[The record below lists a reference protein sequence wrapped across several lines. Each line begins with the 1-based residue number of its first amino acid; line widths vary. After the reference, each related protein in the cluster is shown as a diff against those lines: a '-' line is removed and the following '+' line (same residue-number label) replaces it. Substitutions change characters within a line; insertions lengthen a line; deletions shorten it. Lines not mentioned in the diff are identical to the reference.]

1 MNNYQDIL
9 DSYKVINNLS
19 VIYSS
24 ERVICNYKD
33 INLMYNKAG
42 IPFIEMY
49 IGDEIEITKR
59 IFINAEEI
67 YGEFENK
74 LDFIINDE
82 NGNEGLQYTAN
93 TNLIKAINAG
103 TYKIN
108 SNKFGL
114 IDISKYNIMNVNDPD
129 ILVIVKEIPHLQE
142 IYWTFDNPL
151 LIQHNFSD
159 KIEVTDLPIK
169 LNGKYSDGLIKELKA
184 NFIYDNLE
192 FISNNIPL
200 GNVINSDDKNI
211 NPILRVF
218 NYDDQLLLSIKL
230 KESSK
235 YSNVVLPNVIQIISY
250 HDKKDID
257 IIKQAIYYIYY
268 LSDNKSKFNMVTDK
282 QYYLEKTTSKNF
294 YVKVLNGYYDHGR
307 FKILSNK
314 NVSSFVNLESS
325 SNKISIN
332 YDNVDD
338 GFIITGNDEIN
349 NVSIK
354 LINLFNDELPGLIDK
369 EIIFDQISIVDSI
382 IRFKWYMNDKLIVDT
397 STNVIDMNIGD
408 FKVTDKH
415 NIIKNKIIG
424 ITSSGSQLD
433 ITSSCIFS
441 STLET
446 SNNINP
452 DVEIED
458 CNFIVKNSNRC
469 RLILNGNTK
478 YTTPNLLDA
487 PSKLIVNIIMSNE
500 TVYASNINIYEVND
514 KESILLNDTELDLKI
529 FDKKQLYAVVYP
541 EDATYKSITWST
553 DNTDMIQIDESGNLS
568 IIGVGS
574 GHIYCSIKYPDRDD
588 MDSNGEYP
596 DLYDPTTGE
605 IINITFNPPELQA
618 QLNINATKIDVTDI
632 KFDRSS
638 TTLYVDGD
646 RQPYYIEVK
655 PDGASI
661 KDVKVKFEND
671 STKEFFGID
680 SNDEMYVYKEG
691 TGRLVAYSVDN
702 PDIKAEMS
710 IVGIDTTVKKVTI
723 LKPGN
728 DLDYEFYD
736 DYFYSPETKYVNDA
750 MKRDENKNQPVG
762 RKTEV
767 ETEKYDD
774 DDFARYYCPINNSIQ
789 LNASI
794 EPISAIDTNLTWGS
808 QQDFIKVIPDKG
820 IFTPTKKTPI
830 EMEYNNFSNP
840 VKNGRYPNTWWVSVT
855 NIKYGKGDVAQLRV
869 FRNQITAINIG
880 YGSIHDYDDDNFN
893 KNGEL
898 IDENVEYNYDYV
910 ITRGQSI
917 DVPVTLSVQ
926 DPSFGPSNYIY
937 WYGKSLKGD
946 LKWDEIIE
954 LKNNTINHKNATND
968 DFDWTSN
975 TPTSINT
982 DKKELLISINAKQL
996 GSVEIN
1002 ADTRQPDKNGKIISN
1017 KNDKGQFIIPNN
1029 TLDPWNGLYYD
1040 FTEQTGAI
1048 TDENGIAEINTE
1060 SGIVYIKVSAY
1071 IVNYKVIDG
1080 NTLGNIYSGN
1090 YSYRLYTG
1098 YIALKDISIQRN
1110 ASTCYIINV
1119 PVIIDE
1125 MGDAHYLNNQVYVDE
1140 CYEMLNHISV
1150 TIGKT
1155 KEELINANPL
1165 RGTYSISDVI
1175 SGEKFIISG
1184 IGQRNTVK
1192 QVLVESNE
1200 EGIATCPKTVDAMSS
1215 FNDNVSGSFLYI
1227 PRPSQGYL
1235 NEPAPSRKLKIRVI
1249 DYPSKIFVCPLSLK
1263 NIVNSNMPIYD
1274 FRSCWTK
1281 SDILKIKAGNKRY
1294 PFFIWFDEWFETSEE
1309 RFTEILL
1316 ESSCSDID
1324 ESNINKPVNIPLDDK
1339 YMSYA
1344 ITSHDPNI
1352 VKIIERNDND
1362 PMVPESFGNFKFKSN
1377 KNGKVTYNPIKII
1390 DFNKL
1395 GYGRYFVLK
1404 PVSTGRTKISI
1415 TNIMSGKTDIR
1426 IVEVVN

>member
-24 ERVICNYKD
+24 EQVICNYKD

-129 ILVIVKEIPHLQE
+129 ILVIVKEIPRLQE

-200 GNVINSDDKNI
+200 GNVINSNDKNI

-235 YSNVVLPNVIQIISY
+235 YSNVVLPNAIQIISY
-250 HDKKDID
+250 HNKKDID

-294 YVKVLNGYYDHGR
+294 YVKVLSGYYDRGR

-314 NVSSFVNLESS
+314 NVSSFVSLESS

-338 GFIITGNDEIN
+338 GFIITGNNEIN

-354 LINLFNDELPGLIDK
+354 LINLFNNELPGLIDK

-415 NIIKNKIIG
+415 NIIKNKVIG
-424 ITSSGSQLD
+424 ITSSGDQLD

-452 DVEIED
+452 DIEIED

-514 KESILLNDTELDLKI
+514 KESILLNNTELNLKI

-553 DNTDMIQIDESGNLS
+553 DNTDMIQIDESGDLS

-596 DLYDPTTGE
+596 DLYDPITGE

-618 QLNINATKIDVTDI
+618 QLNINATKIDVTEI

-655 PDGASI
+655 PEGASI
-661 KDVKVKFEND
+661 KDVKIKFEND

-680 SNDEMYVYKEG
+680 INDEMYVYKEG
-691 TGRLVAYSVDN
+691 TGTLVAYSVDN

-789 LNASI
+789 LDAFI
-794 EPISAIDTNLTWGS
+794 EPISAIDTSLTWGS

-820 IFTPTKKTPI
+820 IFTPTTKTPI
-830 EMEYNNFSNP
+830 EMEYDKFSNP
-840 VKNGRYPNTWWVSVT
+840 IKNGRYPNTWWVSVT

-880 YGSIHDYDDDNFN
+880 YGSIHDYDEDNFN

-898 IDENVEYNYDYV
+898 VDENVEYNYDYV
-910 ITRGQSI
+910 VTRGQSI
-917 DVPVTLSVQ
+917 DIPITLSVQ
-926 DPSFGPSNYIY
+926 DPTFGPSNNIE
-937 WYGKSLKGD
+937 WLGRTIKGD
-946 LKWDEIIE
+946 LPWDKIIKI
-954 LKNNTINHKNATND
+954 KNGTIKHDNATKD

-975 TPTSINT
+975 NPTSVNNDKKDFVMNINT
-982 DKKELLISINAKQL
+982 NNL
-996 GSVEIN
+996 GSVIIHADIN
-1002 ADTRQPDKNGKIISN
+1002 KKSDPYNG
-1017 KNDKGQFIIPNN
+1017 G
-1029 TLDPWNGLYYD
+1029 YYALG
-1040 FTEQTGAI
+1040 ESMSAI
-1048 TDENGIAEINTE
+1048 TDENGIAKLNNK
-1060 SGIVYIKVSAY
+1060 YIKVMAY
-1071 IVNYKVIDG
+1071 VKQYDVKKYVYNSEYVLPRAKPY
-1080 NTLGNIYSGN
+1080 N
-1090 YSYRLYTG
+1090 G
-1098 YIALKDISIQRN
+1098 YLALKDITVQQMTN
-1110 ASTCYIINV
+1110 NNFIINV
-1119 PVIIDE
+1119 PVLIDE
-1125 MGDAHYLNNQVYVDE
+1125 NGNEHYIGDRVYNMDNFGEAEHIKVVVGSSIKDSVDSIK
-1140 CYEMLNHISV
+1140 YAGS
-1150 TIGKT
+1150 
-1155 KEELINANPL
+1155 KEITNTLE
-1165 RGTYSISDVI
+1165 
-1175 SGEKFIISG
+1175 GEKFIISG
-1184 IGQRNTVK
+1184 IGKRNKVK
-1192 QVLVESNE
+1192 QILDVSDEDGVV
-1200 EGIATCPKTVDAMSS
+1200 TCPSRYS
-1215 FNDNVSGSFLYI
+1215 NNNDITNVSGSFLYNV
-1227 PRPSQGYL
+1227 RPTQGTIKYPL
-1235 NEPAPSRKLKIRVI
+1235 PSRDIKIRVV
-1249 DYPSKIFVCPLSLK
+1249 DTPDKIFVCPVSMR
-1263 NIVNSNMPIYD
+1263 NILNKGLPIYD
-1274 FRSCWTK
+1274 VRSCWSK
-1281 SDILKIKAGNKRY
+1281 ADVLKIKYGSKYRY
-1294 PFFIWFDEWFETSEE
+1294 PMFIWFDEWWDDSHKRFADVLFESACNDVDTSN
-1309 RFTEILL
+1309 
-1316 ESSCSDID
+1316 D
-1324 ESNINKPVNIPLDDK
+1324 ETPVSIPLDDK

-1352 VKIIERNDND
+1352 VKIVERNDTD
-1362 PMVPESFGNFKFKSN
+1362 PDIYSSYGNFN
-1377 KNGKVTYNPIKII
+1377 YDPDGKGPIVSKPIKKI

-1404 PVSTGRTKISI
+1404 PISTGRTKISI